1 MGREAVQSLQSY
13 RGDFCLVLS
22 LGEQGARTECK
33 ARISPFFLSA
43 TVPQRSTSVLRST
56 EKRFGT
62 STDER
67 NWDAHN
73 TRRATCKYLV
83 GQAG

>member
-1 MGREAVQSLQSY
+1 MQGENLSSL
-13 RGDFCLVLS
+13 
-22 LGEQGARTECK
+22 A
-33 ARISPFFLSA
+33 FFLSA
-43 TVPQRSTSVLRST
+43 TGTVPQRSTSVLRPT

-73 TRRATCKYLV
+73 KRRAACKYLV